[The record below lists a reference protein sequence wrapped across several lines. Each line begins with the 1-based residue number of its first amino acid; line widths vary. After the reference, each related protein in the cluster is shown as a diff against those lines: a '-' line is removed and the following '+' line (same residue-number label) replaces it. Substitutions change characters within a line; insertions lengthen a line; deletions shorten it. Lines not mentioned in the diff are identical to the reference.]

1 MHQPTNAH
9 AGECRPFSL
18 TYLDTCASYFVCT
31 VYVFAICDKSTSNN
45 CYNPQQMYIQPP
57 GVPFSG
63 AQGVSQ
69 PLMPPPSMQ
78 YFPPVSI
85 PSTLPQVRYKGF

>member
-1 MHQPTNAH
+1 
-9 AGECRPFSL
+9 
-18 TYLDTCASYFVCT
+18 
-31 VYVFAICDKSTSNN
+31 
-45 CYNPQQMYIQPP
+45 MYIQPP

-85 PSTLPQVRYKGF
+85 PSTLPQVRYREFSNSFVLPFDLALYAELVYW